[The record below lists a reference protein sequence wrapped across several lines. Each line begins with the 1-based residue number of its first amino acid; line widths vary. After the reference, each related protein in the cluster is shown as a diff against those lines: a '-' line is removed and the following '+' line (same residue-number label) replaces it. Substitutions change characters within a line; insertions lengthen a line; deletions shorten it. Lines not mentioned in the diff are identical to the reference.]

1 MTDVYNATVEVTVP
15 VYPTEVEEKV
25 RDCVL
30 NLFPDADSRTV
41 ETDEGD
47 APSEIRATTH
57 SVEGLRQAVEE
68 KYINDAVNSAL
79 SDSVK
84 GRKIEF
90 DLSKQ
95 AACVGRLNIEVGGHE
110 LGSLHVEITS
120 KTPYDVVDYIA
131 PREEEDEKDGHDT
144 TE

>member
-1 MTDVYNATVEVTVP
+1 MTDVYSATVEVTVP

-25 RDCVL
+25 RDCLL
-30 NLFPDADSRTV
+30 NLFPDADTQTV
-41 ETDEGD
+41 EKDGV
-47 APSEIRATTH
+47 APREIRATTH

-79 SDSVK
+79 SETVK

-120 KTPYDVVDYIA
+120 KTPYDIIDYIA
-131 PREEEDEKDGHDT
+131 PVEDEEDGGHET